1 MIERQFVAQ
10 RSKEYQI
17 HEFISENLKRVGH
30 SHTKMIRT
38 PLGEK
43 IIIFASRPGLIV
55 GRKGQSIKRLTKV
68 LKKKFNLENPQIEIS
83 EVENIYLDAQIVAE
97 MIASSLE
104 RFGQA
109 KFKAIGHKM
118 MLDVMNAGAL
128 GIEIKVSGK
137 VPSQRAKVWR
147 FYLGY
152 LKKCGDI
159 SKDIRTAYSSA
170 QLRTGTIG
178 IQVRIMPPDIHLPDA
193 IRTISPE
200 TAPSVEESKTETA
213 KENIANVADEEKT
226 NESAEEKP
234 KQKRARKKKEVSE

>member
-1 MIERQFVAQ
+1 MIERQFFAQ

-104 RFGQA
+104 RF
-109 KFKAIGHKM
+109 
-118 MLDVMNAGAL
+118 
-128 GIEIKVSGK
+128 
-137 VPSQRAKVWR
+137 
-147 FYLGY
+147 
-152 LKKCGDI
+152 
-159 SKDIRTAYSSA
+159 
-170 QLRTGTIG
+170 
-178 IQVRIMPPDIHLPDA
+178 
-193 IRTISPE
+193 
-200 TAPSVEESKTETA
+200 
-213 KENIANVADEEKT
+213 
-226 NESAEEKP
+226 
-234 KQKRARKKKEVSE
+234 